1 MHASGC
7 YSNGRFSPH
16 KWLPGL
22 QIISP
27 RLTLY
32 CMYRVK
38 FGAFADYIEAHHCS
52 QFDRI
57 GTGHYALIER
67 GLDPQQPVSLRMTP
81 DRIKDQTYFLAGLSQ
96 QQLARCIFPLGCLT
110 KVRA

>member
-1 MHASGC
+1 MH
-7 YSNGRFSPH
+7 
-16 KWLPGL
+16 
-22 QIISP
+22 
-27 RLTLY
+27 
-32 CMYRVK
+32 RVK

-67 GLDPQQPVSLRMTP
+67 CLDPQQPVSLRMTP

-110 KVRA
+110 KVRALEAQLAGLSPPLEEHSTTEPG